1 MSFARSMMLAVFLAM
16 RNLRRHRRRSVTS
29 LLAVAFGVMA
39 LLVAGGYV
47 ASLFAEFR
55 EATIQSQLGHIQVTR
70 PGFHEAGTSDPYN
83 YVLPAR
89 IDELTRQLPAG
100 TRIAPRLMVNGL
112 ASSGEI
118 TVPFIAEGIDP
129 AVDMI
134 DDRSLRVV
142 EGRRLETDDERHLL
156 VGQGLA
162 NLLEVKVGDP
172 LILLVNAEGGMLSA
186 TEGEVVGF
194 FSSVSQEFDDAALV
208 MPLALARSL
217 TSVDGAHSWLVFLEE
232 TAHTDEYLELLQQEL
247 SPERYEV
254 QPWYELAEFYNRASA
269 LFSQQL
275 GVVKIMIMVIIL
287 LGIGNTM
294 MMSVLERTGEI
305 GTMMAMGTRKSAI
318 LRGFLVEGGLLGL
331 AGAIVGVAA
340 AYGLAQVLQLLSI
353 EMPPPPGFAVGYEA
367 SLSLSP
373 GLVFEAVLLACVTT
387 TTAALYPAL
396 RASRMV
402 IVDALRKVR

>member
-1 MSFARSMMLAVFLAM
+1 MSFGRSMTLAVFLAM
-16 RNLRRHRRRSVTS
+16 RNLHRHRRRSVTS
-29 LLAVAFGVMA
+29 LLAVAFGVAA

-47 ASLFAEFR
+47 ASLFEEFR

-70 PGFHEAGTSDPYN
+70 PGFHEAGTSDPYS

-89 IDELTRQLPAG
+89 IDELSRNLPAG

-112 ASSGEI
+112 ASSGDI
-118 TVPFIAEGIDP
+118 TLPFIAEGIDP
-129 AVDMI
+129 AVDML
-134 DDRSLRVV
+134 DDRSLRIVQ
-142 EGRRLETDDERHLL
+142 GRRLEADDDRHLL
-156 VGQGLA
+156 VGHGLA
-162 NLLEVKVGDP
+162 NLLEVEVGDQ
-172 LILLVNAEGGMLSA
+172 LVLLVNAEGGMLSA
-186 TEGEVVGF
+186 AEAEIVGF
-194 FSSVSQEFDDAALV
+194 FSSFSQEFDDAALV
-208 MPLALARSL
+208 MPLGLARSL
-217 TSVDGAHSWLVFLEE
+217 TGVDGAHSWLIFLDE
-232 TAHTDEYLELLQQEL
+232 TAQTDEHLRFLQQEL

-254 QPWYELAEFYNRASA
+254 KSWHELAEFYNRASA

-305 GTMMAMGTRKSAI
+305 GTMMAMGTRKAAI
-318 LRGFLVEGGLLGL
+318 LRGFLVEGGMLGL
-331 AGAIVGVAA
+331 AGAAVGVAV
-340 AYGLAQVLQLLSI
+340 AYGLALVLKLLSI

-373 GLVFEAVLLACVTT
+373 GLVLEAVVLACATT
-387 TTAALYPAL
+387 TAAALYPAL